1 MTKYEPGT
9 VCWLTIMG
17 EGYPSRYCIIKDKL
31 PFNKYKVIFC
41 NEAGT
46 IVNPP
51 CSAIIHARDLCTYR
65 FVAVPS
71 EIDIIKIATVSSI
84 LDGLVSGYL
93 VAGPDTEDE
102 KNCYNEQLTSLAE
115 SLRHICN
122 KLKVMMSWNNIN
134 GWSDKYD

>member
-51 CSAIIHARDLCTYR
+51 CSAIIHARDLCTYK

>member
-41 NEAGT
+41 NETGT

-51 CSAIIHARDLCTYR
+51 CSTIIHARDLCTYK

-84 LDGLVSGYL
+84 LDGLVSGHL

>member
-84 LDGLVSGYL
+84 LDGLVSGHL

-102 KNCYNEQLTSLAE
+102 KNCYNEQLTALAE

-134 GWSDKYD
+134 GWSDKYG